1 MTVTAIQQAAKV
13 LIDGG
18 VVAYPTE
25 GVFGLGCMP
34 HNRDAV
40 SRILHIKRRPIEK
53 GLILVA
59 STPEQ
64 LRGWISPEY
73 IITFPEPDPG
83 APITWIVKA
92 GDKCTPAITGS
103 NDGVAVRLTTHD
115 TAQALCNAVTSAL
128 VSTSA
133 NLSGEPAVANQE
145 DLSDALLEQVDFV
158 VPGACGPAA
167 GPSEI
172 RRLHDG
178 SVLRPRT
185 NSEEVS

>member
-83 APITWIVKA
+83 APITWIVPRQTHQLCVDQRLCK
-92 GDKCTPAITGS
+92 IT
-103 NDGVAVRLTTHD
+103 
-115 TAQALCNAVTSAL
+115 TASPCQ
-128 VSTSA
+128 
-133 NLSGEPAVANQE
+133 
-145 DLSDALLEQVDFV
+145 
-158 VPGACGPAA
+158 
-167 GPSEI
+167 
-172 RRLHDG
+172 G
-178 SVLRPRT
+178 SVSISFKHRRR
-185 NSEEVS
+185 VH